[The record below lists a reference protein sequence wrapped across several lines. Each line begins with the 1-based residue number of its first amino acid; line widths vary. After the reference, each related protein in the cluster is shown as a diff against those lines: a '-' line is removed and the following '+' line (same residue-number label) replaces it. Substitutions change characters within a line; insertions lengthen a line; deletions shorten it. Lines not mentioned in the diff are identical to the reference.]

1 MSEYFLA
8 WWNVENLFD
17 TEDSPNRSDKLK
29 RALGNELN
37 GWTEAIL
44 DTKIS
49 QLSKIILRF
58 NNNTGPDV
66 LGVCEVEN
74 KPVVERLVN
83 RLSSLHERTYKVIH
97 ADTSDER
104 GIDVALIYDSK
115 RLEIERDQDNNE
127 LVFSHFIL
135 KRVATRD
142 LLQVS
147 FKTKPKGNR
156 LVVIGNHWPSRS
168 AGQYESEPYRM
179 VAGETLS
186 YFLKRILEVNN
197 EEDGKTG
204 IIVMGDFND
213 EPHNRSI
220 TEYALATTSMLKV
233 RKSEKAPRL
242 YNLMWPIMAQ
252 GLGTFYYDNFP
263 NFLDQFMI
271 SKGIAMSHKMSV
283 TDNSVRIITYP
294 EMMAGEYNV
303 PVKFGRPSDNSLKV
317 SGFSDHFPISVTLN
331 EI

>member
-17 TEDSPNRSDKLK
+17 AEDSSNRSDKLK
-29 RALGNELN
+29 RALGRELK
-37 GWTEAIL
+37 GWTKAIL
-44 DTKIS
+44 DKKIA
-49 QLSKIILRF
+49 QLSKIILRL
-58 NNNTGPDV
+58 NNNTGPDL

-74 KPVVERLVN
+74 KPVVEKLAN
-83 RLSSLHERTYKVIH
+83 SLASLHQRSYKVIH

-115 RLEIERDQDNNE
+115 RLEIERDQDHKE

-142 LLQVS
+142 ILQVN
-147 FKTKPKGNR
+147 FKTRPNGNR
-156 LVVIGNHWPSRS
+156 LVLIGNHWPSRRG
-168 AGQYESEPYRM
+168 GQYESEPYRI

-186 YFLKRILEVNN
+186 YFHQRILEQNKD
-197 EEDGKTG
+197 EDGKTA

-233 RKSEKAPRL
+233 RLSKEAPRL
-242 YNLMWPIMAQ
+242 YNLMWPTMAQ
-252 GLGTFYYDNFP
+252 GIGTFYFANFP

-271 SKGIAMSHKMSV
+271 SKGIAMGSKISV
-283 TDNSVRIITYP
+283 TDNSVQIITFP
-294 EMMAGEYNV
+294 EMIAGKYKV
-303 PVKFGRPSDNSLKV
+303 PVKFGRPSDNSLNV
-317 SGFSDHFPISVTLN
+317 NGFSDHFPISVTIK